1 MTTKLTRATPPKQFF
16 YPSTEWHMAQ
26 PFTCLC
32 GTPSCRGTIAGARDM
47 PASQLEGLWINAH
60 IRELIEKR
68 DSPATNG
75 VNGTNG
81 VPEDKTA
88 EALRTAVQKAD
99 DAAASVRA
107 ALSAYLG
114 GEPTP
119 AANGCNGAN
128 GDLKTKVQRRGVTAR
143 ELAGEMGG
151 DTN

>member
-1 MTTKLTRATPPKQFF
+1 
-16 YPSTEWHMAQ
+16 MAQ
-26 PFTCLC
+26 PFACLC
-32 GTPSCRGTIAGARDM
+32 GTPSCRGTISGARDM

-75 VNGTNG
+75 VNGVNG
-81 VPEDKTA
+81 AAEDKTA
-88 EALRTAVQKAD
+88 QALRTAVQKAD
-99 DAAASVRA
+99 DATASARA

-114 GEPTP
+114 EGSAP
-119 AANGCNGAN
+119 AANGCNGTN
-128 GDLKTKVQRRGVTAR
+128 GDLKTKAQRRGVTAR